1 MRIVVSV
8 QAKRASS
15 RGLVHYVAHSKIDA
29 AREPQAREIFNSY
42 ADSITVE
49 KANLFLKSG
58 ALGGAGRPSNE
69 DLHHLVISLRAEDYD
84 RLGAD
89 EKEKQESLKKITRET
104 MRQLEKSVGADKLNW
119 AAGIHRNTD
128 NPHVHVAVQKEYF
141 DHNFEKKSF
150 DKIPARCL
158 PHYEKGENDKRLAPG
173 GLIESATEKLDAI
186 ISEKANKQNRA
197 RENFGERA
205 RKNQSAEKTKQNE
218 PNRSDSAAFSNA
230 KPRTEIESERDVL
243 ARALLAKFH
252 LEKTRENLE
261 SLENQGHLRRF
272 KIYDAVTGQ
281 KRRMSLF
288 DLERRA
294 EKEANRQIKK
304 MGVAD
309 VAKKDQLRK
318 KLVESELQQ
327 NSDSI
332 KRIRTILHN
341 LIVKENQELRRREK
355 DYERIKPVAEKIR
368 HDCRRENRKLP
379 VPNLSP
385 DELEMLQAR
394 SLEKKDVRAAGYYE
408 KIRLELARER
418 GTPTRNDE
426 EIRRLKAVRILAEL
440 KTQSQEKQLKDLGD
454 RKRAFPVE
462 IGGQKWNLARADAL
476 IEKRQTDERKI
487 VSKIGKVLDKIGLI
501 EQKTGSVKPIE
512 IRNEITVKLSEK
524 AEHLSGELQSEKNIS
539 VLINEFYKNDT
550 NPSKETLDPKF
561 SAAELAEVE
570 SLAFELKNAEIYR
583 ENWQQQ
589 KEFMMR
595 SEADSGKL
603 NNSAEAHPESKQNT
617 IIGRAVAREIMCEA
631 EAARA
636 KEELAL
642 FQKNKNFQKFEV
654 VNEKTNEAKF
664 VCLKE
669 VEFDSRGS
677 ILDQTLEYFIENRE
691 KRRTRH
697 KIEKQV
703 KEKTVEL
710 KENLKA
716 AQSLFR
722 VAAAETGDYKQKSF
736 FGAVKYLHAP
746 VFTPKE
752 LITLELRTKQTENKS
767 EAVKL
772 QKILASADYS
782 KAENLSAILGKFS
795 GENKFPQT
803 AEPQQ
808 RPQTAREQT
817 EDKNAAKIAVKTETQ
832 TQETN
837 RNEIRENQS
846 LVEREAARENR
857 AENYYQDR
865 GR

>member
-8 QAKRASS
+8 QAKKASS
-15 RGLVHYVAHSKIDA
+15 RGLVHYVAHSKIDP
-29 AREPQAREIFNSY
+29 AREPERREIFNSY
-42 ADSITVE
+42 ADALSVE

-58 ALGGAGRPSNE
+58 ALGEGGRPSNE
-69 DLHHLVISLRAEDYD
+69 DLHHLVISLKSEDYD

-89 EKEKQESLKKITRET
+89 EKERQESLKKITRHA
-104 MRQLEKSVGADKLNW
+104 MRGLENALGADKLNW

-128 NPHVHVAVQKEYF
+128 NPHIHVAVQKKYF
-141 DHNFEKKSF
+141 DKNFEKKSF
-150 DKIPARCL
+150 DKIPAACL
-158 PHYEKGENDKRLAPG
+158 PHYEKGENGKTLAPG
-173 GLIESATEKLDAI
+173 DLIESATQKLDDI
-186 ISEKANKQNRA
+186 ISEKEKKQIRAKENFRRDA
-197 RENFGERA
+197 RE
-205 RKNQSAEKTKQNE
+205 NQSAEKTKQNE
-218 PNRSDSAAFSNA
+218 PDRSDSAAFSNA

-252 LEKTRENLE
+252 LEVTQENLE

-272 KIYDAVTGQ
+272 KIYDAITGQ

-304 MGVAD
+304 MGVREA
-309 VAKKDQLRK
+309 AKKDELRK
-318 KLVESELQQ
+318 KLVEAELQQ

-341 LIVKENQELRRREK
+341 LIVKENQELRRHEK
-355 DYERIKPVAEKIR
+355 DYEKLKPSAEKIKR
-368 HDCRRENRKLP
+368 DCRRENKKLP

-408 KIRLELARER
+408 KVRLELSRER

-426 EIRRLKAVRILAEL
+426 EIRRLKALRTLSEL

-462 IGGQKWNLARADAL
+462 IGGEKWNLARADRL
-476 IEKRQTDERKI
+476 VEKREREEQKI
-487 VSKIGKVLDKIGLI
+487 VGRTGKMLDKIGLI
-501 EQKTGSVKPIE
+501 EQKTGSVKLIE

-539 VLINEFYKNDT
+539 VLLNEFYKNDT
-550 NPSKETLDPKF
+550 NPLKETLDPKF

-570 SLAFELKNAEIYR
+570 SFAFELKNAKIYR
-583 ENWQQQ
+583 ENWQAQ

-595 SEADSGKL
+595 ADAGNGTFKDF
-603 NNSAEAHPESKQNT
+603 AEAYPESKQKT
-617 IIGRAVAREIMCEA
+617 IIGRAVAREIMCET
-631 EAARA
+631 EVARA

-642 FQKNKNFQKFEV
+642 FQKNKNFQKFEI

-677 ILDQTLEYFIENRE
+677 LLDQTLEYFIENRE

-697 KIEKQV
+697 EIEKQI
-703 KEKTVEL
+703 KEKTIEL

-716 AQSLFR
+716 AQSLFK
-722 VAAAETGDYKQKSF
+722 VAAAETIDYKQKSF
-736 FGAVKYLHAP
+736 FGTIKYLHAP
-746 VFTPKE
+746 LFTPKE
-752 LITLELRTKQTENKS
+752 LITLELRIKQTENKS
-767 EAVKL
+767 EAANL

-782 KAENLSAILGKFS
+782 KAENLSAILGRFS
-795 GENKFPQT
+795 GENKFSQT
-803 AEPQQ
+803 
-808 RPQTAREQT
+808 
-817 EDKNAAKIAVKTETQ
+817 TETQ
-832 TQETN
+832 QRQQTAKE
-837 RNEIRENQS
+837 QS
-846 LVEREAARENR
+846 AF
-857 AENYYQDR
+857 
-865 GR
+865 

>member
-42 ADSITVE
+42 ADRLSVE

-58 ALGGAGRPSNE
+58 ASAGGAARPSNE

-89 EKEKQESLKKITRET
+89 EKERQESLKKITRET
-104 MRQLEKSVGADKLNW
+104 MKQLEKSVGADKLNW

-141 DHNFEKKSF
+141 DKNFEKKSF
-150 DKIPARCL
+150 DKIPAQCL
-158 PHYEKGENDKRLAPG
+158 PHYEKSDNDKTLAPG
-173 GLIESATEKLDAI
+173 SLIESATQKLDEI
-186 ISEKANKQNRA
+186 ISEKEKKQNRTRA
-197 RENFGERA
+197 NFREDGREKHDASKTELKMPER
-205 RKNQSAEKTKQNE
+205 NESAN
-218 PNRSDSAAFSNA
+218 FSNA
-230 KPRTEIESERDVL
+230 EPKTEIENERDVL

-272 KIYDAVTGQ
+272 KITDAVTGR

-304 MGVAD
+304 LGVTDA
-309 VAKKDQLRK
+309 AKKDETRK
-318 KLVESELQQ
+318 NLVESELQQ

-355 DYERIKPVAEKIR
+355 DYEKIKPAAEKIR
-368 HDCRRENRKLP
+368 QDCRRQNKKLP
-379 VPNLSP
+379 IPNLSP

-394 SLEKKDVRAAGYYE
+394 SLEKKDARAAGYYE
-408 KIRLELARER
+408 KVRAELARER

-426 EIRRLKAVRILAEL
+426 EIRRLKALRILAEL
-440 KTQSQEKQLKDLGD
+440 KTQHQEKQLKDLGD

-462 IGGQKWNLARADAL
+462 IGGEKWSLARVDAL
-476 IEKRQTDERKI
+476 IEKRRTDERKI
-487 VSKIGKVLDKIGLI
+487 VGKIGKVLDKIGLI
-501 EQKTGSVKPIE
+501 EQKNGSAKFVE
-512 IRNEITVKLSEK
+512 IKDEIAAKLSEK
-524 AEHLSGELQSEKNIS
+524 AEHLTGELQLEKNVS
-539 VLINEFYKNDT
+539 KLLNEFYKNDT
-550 NPSKETLDPKF
+550 NPEKDTLDPKF

-583 ENWQQQ
+583 ENWRQQ
-589 KEFMMR
+589 KEFIE
-595 SEADSGKL
+595 STGAGGGKFKT
-603 NNSAEAHPESKQNT
+603 SAEAVAESKQNT
-617 IIGRAVAREIMCEA
+617 IAGRAVAREVMCETV
-631 EAARA
+631 AARA

-642 FQKNKNFQKFEV
+642 FQKNKNFQKFEI
-654 VNEKTNEAKF
+654 VNEKTGESKF

-677 ILDQTLEYFIENRE
+677 LLDQTLEYFVENRE

-697 KIEKQV
+697 QIEKQV
-703 KEKTVEL
+703 KEKTIEL
-710 KENLKA
+710 KEDLKA
-716 AQSLFR
+716 AQSLFK

-752 LITLELRTKQTENKS
+752 LITLEIRIKQTENKS
-767 EAVKL
+767 EAVRL
-772 QKILASADYS
+772 QKILGLADHEQA
-782 KAENLSAILGKFS
+782 KNLSAILASFG
-795 GENKFPQT
+795 GENKTFKA
-803 AEPQQ
+803 AEKQPEK
-808 RPQTAREQT
+808 EQT
-817 EDKNAAKIAVKTETQ
+817 ETRSAAKTEA
-832 TQETN
+832 N
-837 RNEIRENQS
+837 KSEIRDNKIYANRDTARANEAINNQQ
-846 LVEREAARENR
+846 E
-857 AENYYQDR
+857 R

>member
-15 RGLVHYVAHSKIDA
+15 RGLVHYVAHSKIDS
-29 AREPQAREIFNSY
+29 ARETERREIFNSY
-42 ADSITVE
+42 ADRLSVE

-58 ALGGAGRPSNE
+58 AFGGAGRPSNE

-89 EKEKQESLKKITRET
+89 EKEKQESLKKITREM

-128 NPHVHVAVQKEYF
+128 NPHVHVAIQKEYF
-141 DHNFEKKSF
+141 GKNFEKKSF
-150 DKIPARCL
+150 DKIPAACL
-158 PHYEKGENDKRLAPG
+158 PHYEKSENDKRLAPG
-173 GLIESATEKLDAI
+173 SLIESATEKLDWI
-186 ISEKANKQNRA
+186 ISEKEKKQTRA
-197 RENFGERA
+197 RENFREGTRE
-205 RKNQSAEKTKQNE
+205 NQSAEKTKQNE
-218 PNRSDSAAFSNA
+218 PHRGDSAAFSNA
-230 KPRTEIESERDVL
+230 EPKTEIESERDVL
-243 ARALLAKFH
+243 ACALLAKFH

-272 KIYDAVTGQ
+272 KIYDAITGQ

-294 EKEANRQIKK
+294 EKEAKRQIKK
-304 MGVAD
+304 TGVAD
-309 VAKKDQLRK
+309 AAKKDELRK
-318 KLVESELQQ
+318 RIVEAELQQ
-327 NSDSI
+327 HSDSI

-341 LIVKENQELRRREK
+341 LIVKENQELRQREK
-355 DYERIKPVAEKIR
+355 DYEKFKPAAEKIR
-368 HDCRRENRKLP
+368 QECRRENKKLP
-379 VPNLSP
+379 VPNLSSN
-385 DELEMLQAR
+385 ELEMLQAR
-394 SLEKKDVRAAGYYE
+394 SVEKKDVRAAGYYE
-408 KIRLELARER
+408 KVRLELSCER
-418 GTPTRNDE
+418 GTPTRTDE
-426 EIRRLKAVRILAEL
+426 EIKRLKALRILAEL
-440 KTQSQEKQLKDLGD
+440 KTQSQEKQFKNLGD

-462 IGGQKWNLARADAL
+462 IGGEKWSLARADAL
-476 IEKRQTDERKI
+476 IAKQRADEQKI
-487 VSKIGKVLDKIGLI
+487 SNKVGKVLNKLGLV
-501 EQKTGSVKPIE
+501 EQKTGGAKLVE
-512 IRNEITVKLSEK
+512 IKNEIAAKLSEK
-524 AEHLSGELQSEKNIS
+524 AEHLTGELRLEKNVS
-539 VLINEFYKNDT
+539 ELLNEFYKNDT
-550 NPSKETLDPKF
+550 NLDKETLNPSF
-561 SAAELAEVE
+561 GAAELAEIE
-570 SLAFELKNAEIYR
+570 SLAFELKDTGIYR
-583 ENWQQQ
+583 ENWQAQ
-589 KEFMMR
+589 KEFIER
-595 SEADSGKL
+595 SDAGGGKL
-603 NNSAEAHPESKQNT
+603 NNPAEVVAAESKQNT

-716 AQSLFR
+716 AQSLFK
-722 VAAAETGDYKQKSF
+722 VAAAETIDYKQKSF

-767 EAVKL
+767 EAARL
-772 QKILASADYS
+772 QKILDSADYS
-782 KAENLSAILGKFS
+782 KAENLSAILASFS
-795 GENKFPQT
+795 RENEFSKT
-803 AEPQQ
+803 ADPQQ
-808 RPQTAREQT
+808 RQQTAKEQS
-817 EDKNAAKIAVKTETQ
+817 EDKNAAKVAVKTEAQ
-832 TQETN
+832 AQTN

>member
-15 RGLVHYVAHSKIDA
+15 RGLVHYVAHSKIDV

-42 ADSITVE
+42 ADRLSVE

-58 ALGGAGRPSNE
+58 VSAGGAARPSNE

-84 RLGAD
+84 RLGAS
-89 EKEKQESLKKITRET
+89 EEEKQESLKKITRET
-104 MRQLEKSVGADKLNW
+104 MKQLEKSVAADKLNW

-128 NPHVHVAVQKEYF
+128 NPHVHIAVQKEYF
-141 DHNFEKKSF
+141 DQNFEKKSL
-150 DKIPARCL
+150 DKIPVNCL
-158 PHYEKGENDKRLAPG
+158 PHYEKGENDKKFAPG
-173 GLIESATEKLDAI
+173 SLIESATGKLDAI
-186 ISEKANKQNRA
+186 ISEKEKKQTRA
-197 RENFGERA
+197 RENFGEGA
-205 RKNQSAEKTKQNE
+205 RENQSAEKTKQNE
-218 PNRSDSAAFSNA
+218 PNRSDSAALS
-230 KPRTEIESERDVL
+230 KPKPGTEIEDERDVL

-252 LEKTRENLE
+252 LETTRENLE

-272 KIYDAVTGQ
+272 KIYDAITGQ

-304 MGVAD
+304 MGVREA
-309 VAKKDQLRK
+309 AKKDEIRK
-318 KLVESELQQ
+318 NLVESELKQ

-355 DYERIKPVAEKIR
+355 DYEKIKPVAEKIR

-394 SLEKKDVRAAGYYE
+394 SLEKKDARAAAYYE
-408 KIRLELARER
+408 NVRLELARER
-418 GTPTRNDE
+418 GTPTRSDE
-426 EIRRLKAVRILAEL
+426 EIKRLKALRILAEL

-462 IGGQKWNLARADAL
+462 IGGEKWCLARADAL
-476 IEKRQTDERKI
+476 IGKREREEQKI
-487 VSKIGKVLDKIGLI
+487 VGKIGRVLDKIGLI
-501 EQKTGSVKPIE
+501 EQKNGSEKLVE
-512 IRNEITVKLSEK
+512 IKNEIAAQLSEK
-524 AEHLSGELQSEKNIS
+524 AEHLAGELQLEKNVS
-539 VLINEFYKNDT
+539 KLLNEFYKNDT
-550 NPSKETLDPKF
+550 NPEKEILKPKF
-561 SAAELAEVE
+561 SAAELAEIE

-589 KEFMMR
+589 KEFIER
-595 SEADSGKL
+595 AGAGSDKL
-603 NNSAEAHPESKQNT
+603 KNSAEAHPESKQKT
-617 IIGRAVAREIMCEA
+617 IAARAVAREIMCEM
-631 EAARA
+631 EVARA

-669 VEFDSRGS
+669 VEFNSRGS
-677 ILDQTLEYFIENRE
+677 LLDQTLEYFIENRE

-697 KIEKQV
+697 RIEKQV
-703 KEKTVEL
+703 KEKTIEL

-716 AQSLFR
+716 AQSLFK
-722 VAAAETGDYKQKSF
+722 VAAAETIDYKQKSF

-746 VFTPKE
+746 IFTPKE
-752 LITLELRTKQTENKS
+752 LITLELRTKQTENKP
-767 EAVKL
+767 EAAKL

-782 KAENLSAILGKFS
+782 KAENLWAIIANFN
-795 GENKFPQT
+795 GENKVSKT
-803 AEPQQ
+803 VELQQ
-808 RPQTAREQT
+808 SQQT
-817 EDKNAAKIAVKTETQ
+817 EKDQTGDKIASKTAARAQ
-832 TQETN
+832 MNQ
-837 RNEIRENQS
+837 NEIRENKTRIKGES
-846 LVEREAARENR
+846 EREYK
-857 AENYYQDR
+857 AENYYQER
-865 GR
+865 VK